1 MSRSRIVFLIVSLFL
16 VVPMIAATFVYAA
29 DRGKPD
35 EKGDSLFK
43 YVGVFTEVLNLV
55 RQTYVDETDTNALM
69 ASALD
74 GTTEALDAFS
84 QYVPA
89 PAVSRYL
96 EVQKVGTK
104 RSGLHLVKDNGI
116 VYVVAIDADGPAKKA
131 GVEIGDIVVEAAG
144 KDAHRAPFWEIE
156 ETFAGEPGTKIP
168 LRLLRLGETRVVT
181 CELAEFTPPAPSL
194 ERIEGLPVLHLSS
207 FGERTAWATRGALA
221 QLKATKAEDRLIVD
235 LRGIAGGDPEAA
247 YAVARLFTQGD
258 LGALVGRKGQISTFT
273 GSEAPVWKGSRLV
286 VLVDRGTLGAAELL
300 TTVLVQKLHAEVVG
314 ERTFGYAGR
323 LASAD
328 LSSGGRLIYT
338 DAFYAGPD
346 RKPLDAALQPDVPV
360 DERSRTF
367 EDKDTPLDDLILKQ
381 GLRRLVAE
389 PEAAK
394 KAA

>member
-1 MSRSRIVFLIVSLFL
+1 MSRSRIVFLIVSLCL

-43 YVGVFTEVLNLV
+43 YIGVFTEVLNLV
-55 RQTYVDETDTNALM
+55 RQTYVDETDMNSLM

-84 QYVPA
+84 QYIPA

-96 EVQKVGTK
+96 EVQKVGSS

-131 GVEIGDIVVEAAG
+131 GVQIGDIVVEAAG

-156 ETFAGEPGTKIP
+156 EALAGEAGIKIP

-181 CELAEFTPPAPSL
+181 CELAEFSPPAPSL
-194 ERIEGLPVLHLSS
+194 ERIEGLPVLHVPS
-207 FGERTAWATRGALA
+207 FGERTAWVTRGLLA
-221 QLKATKAEDRLIVD
+221 KEKVGDRLIVD

-258 LGALVGRKGQISTFT
+258 LGALVGRKGQLSTFT

-300 TTVLVQKLHAEVVG
+300 TTVLAQKLHAEVVG

-346 RKPLDAALQPDVPV
+346 RQPLNAALTPDVPV

-367 EDKDTPLDDLILKQ
+367 EDKDTPIDDLILKQ

-394 KAA
+394 AAA

>member
-1 MSRSRIVFLIVSLFL
+1 MSRSRIVFLIVSLCL

-43 YVGVFTEVLNLV
+43 YIGVFTEVLNLV
-55 RQTYVDETDTNALM
+55 RQTYVDETDMNSLM

-84 QYVPA
+84 QYIPA
-89 PAVSRYL
+89 SAVSRYL
-96 EVQKVGTK
+96 EVQKVGSS

-131 GVEIGDIVVEAAG
+131 GVQIGDIVVEAAG

-156 ETFAGEPGTKIP
+156 EALAGEAGTKIP
-168 LRLLRLGETRVVT
+168 LRLLRLGETRVVA
-181 CELAEFTPPAPSL
+181 CELAEFSPPAPSL
-194 ERIEGLPVLHLSS
+194 ERIEGLPVLHVPS
-207 FGERTAWATRGALA
+207 FGERTAWVTRGLLA
-221 QLKATKAEDRLIVD
+221 KEKVGDRLIVD

-258 LGALVGRKGQISTFT
+258 LGALVGRKGQLSTFT

-300 TTVLVQKLHAEVVG
+300 TTVLAQKLHAEVVG

-346 RKPLDAALQPDVPV
+346 RQPLNAALTPDVPV

-367 EDKDTPLDDLILKQ
+367 EDKDTPIDDLILKQ

-394 KAA
+394 AAA

>member
-1 MSRSRIVFLIVSLFL
+1 MSRSRIVFLLVSLL
-16 VVPMIAATFVYAA
+16 VVVPMVAATFAYAA
-29 DRGKPD
+29 DRGEPS
-35 EKGDSLFK
+35 EGNDSLFK
-43 YVGVFTEVLNLV
+43 YIGVFTEVLNLV
-55 RQTYVDETDTNALM
+55 RQTYVDETDMNALM

-84 QYVPA
+84 EYVPA

-96 EVQKVGTK
+96 EVQKVGTS
-104 RSGLHLVKDNGI
+104 RSGVHLVKNNGV
-116 VYVVAIDADGPAKKA
+116 VYVVALDAGGPAVKA
-131 GVEIGDIVVEAAG
+131 GVKLGDILVEVGG
-144 KDAHRAPFWEIE
+144 KDAHRLPFWEIE
-156 ETFAGEPGTKIP
+156 EVFAGEPGTKVD
-168 LRLLRLGETRVVT
+168 LRLLRLGETKT
-181 CELAEFTPPAPSL
+181 ASFELHQFSPLAPSL
-194 ERIEGLPVLHLSS
+194 ERIEGLPVLHLPS
-207 FGERTAWATRGALA
+207 FDERTAWTTRGLLA
-221 QLKATKAEDRLIVD
+221 KGKAGDRLLVD

-258 LGALVGRKGQISTFT
+258 LGALAGRKGQISTFT
-273 GSEAPVWKGSRLV
+273 GSEAPLWKGNRLV

-300 TTVLVQKLHAEVVG
+300 ATILDQKLDAEIVG

-338 DAFYAGPD
+338 DAFYSGPD
-346 RKPLDAALQPDVPV
+346 RKPLNASLVPDVAV
-360 DERSRTF
+360 DERSRAF

-381 GLRRLVAE
+381 GLRRLTAE

>member
-1 MSRSRIVFLIVSLFL
+1 MSRSRIVFLTVSLL
-16 VVPMIAATFVYAA
+16 LLVPMIAATFVYAA

-43 YVGVFTEVLNLV
+43 YIGVFTEVLNLV

-69 ASALD
+69 ASALN

-89 PAVSRYL
+89 PAVSRYR
-96 EVQKVGTK
+96 EVQKVGST
-104 RSGLHLVKDNGI
+104 RSGLHLVKSNGV
-116 VYVVAIDADGPAKKA
+116 VYVVAIDAGGPGQKA
-131 GVEIGDIVVEAAG
+131 GVELGDILVEVNG

-156 ETFAGEPGTKIP
+156 EAFAGEPGTKLE
-168 LRLLRLGETRVVT
+168 LRLLRLGETKLVT
-181 CELAEFTPPAPSL
+181 CELGTFEPPAPSL
-194 ERIEGLPVLHLSS
+194 EQIEGLPVLHLPS
-207 FGERTAWATRGALA
+207 FGERTAWATRGVLA
-221 QLKATKAEDRLIVD
+221 KGKVGDRLIVD

-247 YAVARLFTQGD
+247 YGVARLFTEGD
-258 LGALVGRKGQISTFT
+258 LGALAGRKGQISTFT

-300 TTVLVQKLHAEVVG
+300 ATILAQKLQAEIVG

-338 DAFYAGPD
+338 DAFYSGPD
-346 RKPLDAALQPDVPV
+346 RKPLDESLVPDVAV

-381 GLRRLVAE
+381 GLRRLAAE
-389 PEAAK
+389 PEATK

>member
-1 MSRSRIVFLIVSLFL
+1 MSRSRIAFLIVSLCL

-43 YVGVFTEVLNLV
+43 YLGVFTDVLNLV

-69 ASALD
+69 ASALA

-96 EVQKVGTK
+96 AVQKVGSS
-104 RSGLHLVKDNGI
+104 RSGLHLIKSNGI
-116 VYVVAIDADGPAKKA
+116 VYVVAIDAGGPAPKA
-131 GVEIGDIVVEAAG
+131 GVEIGDIVVEVSG

-156 ETFAGEPGTKIP
+156 EAFAAEPGTKIP
-168 LRLLRLGETRVVT
+168 LRLLRLGETKNVT
-181 CELAEFTPPAPSL
+181 LELAEFTPAAPSL
-194 ERIEGLPVLHLSS
+194 ERIEGLPVLHVPS
-207 FGERTAWATRGALA
+207 FGDRTAWAVRGALA
-221 QLKATKAEDRLIVD
+221 KGKTGDRLIVD

-258 LGALVGRKGQISTFT
+258 LGALLGRKGQISTFT
-273 GSEAPVWKGSRLV
+273 GSDAPVWKGNRLV
-286 VLVDRGTLGAAELL
+286 VLVDRGTLGASELL
-300 TTVLVQKLHAEVVG
+300 ATILAQKLQAEIVG

-328 LSSGGRLIYT
+328 LSSGGRLVYT

-346 RKPLDAALQPDVPV
+346 KKPLDAALEPDVQV

>member
-1 MSRSRIVFLIVSLFL
+1 MSRSRIAFLIVSLCL

-43 YVGVFTEVLNLV
+43 YLGVFTDVLNLV

-69 ASALD
+69 ASALA

-96 EVQKVGTK
+96 AVQKVGSS
-104 RSGLHLVKDNGI
+104 RSGLHLIKSNGI
-116 VYVVAIDADGPAKKA
+116 VYVVAIDAGGPAPKA
-131 GVEIGDIVVEAAG
+131 GVEIGDIVVEVSG

-156 ETFAGEPGTKIP
+156 EAFAAEPGTKIP
-168 LRLLRLGETRVVT
+168 LRLLRLGETKNVT
-181 CELAEFTPPAPSL
+181 LELAEFTPAAPSL
-194 ERIEGLPVLHLSS
+194 ERIEGLPVLHVPS
-207 FGERTAWATRGALA
+207 FGDRTAWAVRGALA
-221 QLKATKAEDRLIVD
+221 KEKTGDRLIVD

-258 LGALVGRKGQISTFT
+258 LGALLGRKGQISTFT
-273 GSEAPVWKGSRLV
+273 GSDAPVWKGNRLV
-286 VLVDRGTLGAAELL
+286 VLVDRGTLGASELL
-300 TTVLVQKLHAEVVG
+300 ATILAQKLQAEIVG

-328 LSSGGRLIYT
+328 LSSGGRLVYT

-346 RKPLDAALQPDVPV
+346 KKPLDAALEPDVPV

>member
-1 MSRSRIVFLIVSLFL
+1 MSRSRIAFVIVSLCL
-16 VVPMIAATFVYAA
+16 VVPMMAATFLYAA

-43 YVGVFTEVLNLV
+43 YIGVFTEVLNLV
-55 RQTYVDETDTNALM
+55 RQTYVDETDMNTLM

-84 QYVPA
+84 QYIPA

-96 EVQKVGTK
+96 DVQKVGSS

-131 GVEIGDIVVEAAG
+131 GVQIGDIVVEAGG

-156 ETFAGEPGTKIP
+156 ETLAGEPGTKIP

-181 CELAEFTPPAPSL
+181 CELADFSPLAPSL
-194 ERIEGLPVLHLSS
+194 ERIEGLPVLHLPS
-207 FGERTAWATRGALA
+207 FGERTAWATRGL
-221 QLKATKAEDRLIVD
+221 LIKTKSEDRLIVD

-346 RKPLDAALQPDVPV
+346 RKPLDAALQPDVQV

-367 EDKDTPLDDLILKQ
+367 EDKDTPIDDLILKQ

>member
-1 MSRSRIVFLIVSLFL
+1 MSRSRIAFLIVSLCL

-35 EKGDSLFK
+35 DKGDSLFK
-43 YVGVFTEVLNLV
+43 YLGVFTDVLNLV
-55 RQTYVDETDTNALM
+55 RQTYVDEADTNALM
-69 ASALD
+69 ASALA

-96 EVQKVGTK
+96 AVQKVGSS
-104 RSGLHLVKDNGI
+104 RSGLHLIKSNGI
-116 VYVVAIDADGPAKKA
+116 VYVAALDAESPGEKA
-131 GVEIGDIVVEAAG
+131 AVEIGDIVVEVSG

-156 ETFAGEPGTKIP
+156 EAFAGEPGTKIP
-168 LRLLRLGETRVVT
+168 VRLLRLGETKNVT
-181 CELAEFTPPAPSL
+181 LELADFSPPAPSL
-194 ERIEGLPVLHLSS
+194 TRIEGLPVLRVPS
-207 FGERTAWATRGALA
+207 FGERTAWAVRGVLA
-221 QLKATKAEDRLIVD
+221 KEKTGDRLIVD

-258 LGALVGRKGQISTFT
+258 LGALLGRKGQISAFT
-273 GSEAPVWKGSRLV
+273 GSDAPVWKGNRLV
-286 VLVDRGTLGAAELL
+286 VLVDRGTLGASELL
-300 TTVLVQKLHAEVVG
+300 ATILAQKLQAEIVG

-328 LSSGGRLIYT
+328 LSSGGRLVYT

-346 RKPLDAALQPDVPV
+346 KKPLDAALEPDVQV

>member
-1 MSRSRIVFLIVSLFL
+1 MSRSRIVFLIASLCL

-43 YVGVFTEVLNLV
+43 YLGVFTEVLNLV

-96 EVQKVGTK
+96 AVQKVGSS
-104 RSGLHLVKDNGI
+104 RSGLHLIKSNGI
-116 VYVVAIDADGPAKKA
+116 VYVVAIDADGPAKKS
-131 GVEIGDIVVEAAG
+131 GVEIGDIVVEVAG

-156 ETFAGEPGTKIP
+156 EAFAGEPGTKIP
-168 LRLLRLGETRVVT
+168 LRLLRLGETKNVT
-181 CELAEFTPPAPSL
+181 CELAEFSPAGPSL
-194 ERIEGLPVLHLSS
+194 ERIEGLPVLHVPS
-207 FGERTAWATRGALA
+207 FGERTAWAVRGL
-221 QLKATKAEDRLIVD
+221 LTKEKSGDRLIVD

-258 LGALVGRKGQISTFT
+258 LGALLGRKGQISTFT
-273 GSEAPVWKGSRLV
+273 GSDAPVWKGNRLV

-300 TTVLVQKLHAEVVG
+300 ATILDQKLEAEIVG

-323 LASAD
+323 LAAAD
-328 LSSGGRLIYT
+328 LSSGGRLVYT
-338 DAFYAGPD
+338 DAFYSGPD
-346 RKPLDAALQPDVPV
+346 KKPLDAALLPDVQV

-367 EDKDTPLDDLILKQ
+367 EDKDTPINLLILKQ

-389 PEAAK
+389 PEAVK

>member
-1 MSRSRIVFLIVSLFL
+1 MSRSRITFLVVSLLL
-16 VVPMIAATFVYAA
+16 VVPMLAATFVYAA

-43 YVGVFTEVLNLV
+43 YIGVFTEVLNLV
-55 RQTYVDETDTNALM
+55 RQTYVDETDMNSLM

-89 PAVSRYL
+89 AAVSRYL
-96 EVQKVGTK
+96 EVQKVGTS

-131 GVEIGDIVVEAAG
+131 GVQLGDIVVEAAG

-181 CELAEFTPPAPSL
+181 CELAEFSPPAPSL
-194 ERIEGLPVLHLSS
+194 ERVEGLPVLHLPS
-207 FGERTAWATRGALA
+207 FGERTAWTTRGLLA
-221 QLKATKAEDRLIVD
+221 KGKTEERLIID

-273 GSEAPVWKGSRLV
+273 AGEAPVWKGSRLV

-300 TTVLVQKLHAEVVG
+300 TTILAQKLQAEIVG

-346 RKPLDAALQPDVPV
+346 RKPLNAALQPDVQV

-389 PEAAK
+389 LEAAK